1 MVTAKR
7 YDDAMV
13 FYNLVKDYLWDN
25 EAFNILSL
33 GVLGE
38 CIKKAP
44 NPEHIFIAIK
54 DNDNVVFVMIQT
66 KDKMILVGELDYID
80 EAINFLIEN
89 DININGIIGEANL
102 INIFAKSFIKRYIMK
117 SIVKMNQRI
126 YKIEEVNDIKLQTG
140 NLRLAKITDIN
151 ILSTWVKD
159 FVLYSGGEAT
169 IDEAKRH
176 VKELIDKKKLYVW
189 EDGQIVSMAG
199 KAKAT
204 NNGIVVNYVY
214 TPDEYRNKGYATT
227 CVASLTKKLLQDYK
241 FCALYTDLSNPTS
254 NSIYMKIGYKPIGD
268 SLVVG
273 FE

>member
-7 YDDAMV
+7 YNDVIV
-13 FYNLVKDYLWDN
+13 FYKLVKDYLGTN
-25 EAFNILSL
+25 GAFNILSL

-38 CIKKAP
+38 CIKNAP
-44 NPEHIFIAIK
+44 NPENIFIAIQ
-54 DNDNVVFVMIQT
+54 DNDKVVFVMIQT

-102 INIFAKSFIKRYIMK
+102 INIFAKSYNMK

-126 YKIEEVNDIKLQTG
+126 YKIEEVNDIKLQEG
-140 NLRLAKITDIN
+140 NLRLAKIADID

-159 FVLYSGGEAT
+159 FILYSGGEAT

-176 VKELIDKKKLYVW
+176 IKELIDKNKLYVW
-189 EDGQIVSMAG
+189 EDDQIVSMAG

-227 CVASLTKKLLQDYK
+227 CIASLTKKLLQDYK